1 MNILLATLLAAAL
14 LPPVHEADFVIPQ
27 YRFASGD
34 TLQNVRIHYATL
46 GTLRRD
52 AAGRATNAVLVLH
65 GTGGSHQQ
73 FLNDHFAGVLFAP
86 GGLLDAEKYFIII
99 PDNVGHGA
107 SSKPSDG
114 LHARFPHYG
123 YRDMVDLQHRLVTE
137 HLGVDHLFLVMGT
150 SMGGMQTWL
159 WGERYPASM
168 DALVPLASLP
178 VPIAG
183 RNRVWR
189 RMAVDAIRGDPE
201 WKAGEYTS
209 QPRGLRT
216 AIDLLMI
223 ATSSPL
229 QWQKTSPTA
238 DAADRWLEEQMK
250 SRLAATD
257 ANDLL
262 YALESSSD
270 YDPEP
275 ALGTI
280 AAPLLAINS
289 ADDFVNPPELGILET
304 RIRRVARGS
313 AIVIPT
319 SDATRGHGT
328 HTWAA
333 VWEPQLRA
341 FLAKVLQARGAVA
354 RRRSITPVLCGAGNP
369 AGVDVASNRAGRIA
383 GATRKPF

>member
-1 MNILLATLLAAAL
+1 
-14 LPPVHEADFVIPQ
+14 
-27 YRFASGD
+27 
-34 TLQNVRIHYATL
+34 HYATL
-46 GTLRRD
+46 GTPHRD
-52 AAGRATNAVLVLH
+52 ANGHTTNAVLVLH

-73 FLNDHFAGVLFAP
+73 FVNDHFAGVLFTP
-86 GGLLDAEKYFIII
+86 GGQLDAQKYFIII

-114 LHARFPHYG
+114 LHLKFPHYG

-137 HLGVDHLFLVMGT
+137 HLGVDHLFLVTGT

-159 WGERYPASM
+159 WGERYPSAM

-178 VPIAG
+178 VQIAG

-189 RMAVDAIRGDPE
+189 KMAIDALRDDSE
-201 WKAGEYTS
+201 H
-209 QPRGLRT
+209 GLRT

-229 QWQKTSPTA
+229 QWQKASPTA
-238 DAADRWLEEQMK
+238 AEADRWLEDQLK
-250 SRLAATD
+250 TRLASTKAD
-257 ANDLL
+257 DLL

-275 ALGTI
+275 ALASIT
-280 AAPLLAINS
+280 APLLAINS

-304 RIRRVARGS
+304 RIKRVPHGS

-328 HTWAA
+328 HTWPA

-341 FLAKVLQARGAVA
+341 FLATIR
-354 RRRSITPVLCGAGNP
+354 
-369 AGVDVASNRAGRIA
+369 
-383 GATRKPF
+383 

>member
-1 MNILLATLLAAAL
+1 MNLLLATILAAVL
-14 LPPVHEADFVIPQ
+14 LPPVHEGDFVIPQ
-27 YRFASGD
+27 YRFASGE

-52 AAGRATNAVLVLH
+52 AAGHATNAILVLH

-73 FLNDHFAGVLFAP
+73 FLNDHYAGVLFTP
-86 GGLLDAEKYFIII
+86 GGLFDAEKYFIII

-137 HLGVDHLFLVMGT
+137 HLGVDHLFVVTGT

-159 WGERYPASM
+159 WGERYPSSM
-168 DALVPLASLP
+168 DALAPLASLP
-178 VPIAG
+178 VQIAG

-189 RMAVDAIRGDPE
+189 KMATDAIREDPE
-201 WKAGEYTS
+201 WKGGEYTS

-216 AIDLLMI
+216 AIDLLMM

-229 QWQKTSPTA
+229 QWQKTNPTA
-238 DAADRWLEEQMK
+238 AAADAWLADQMK
-250 SRLAATD
+250 TRLASTD

-275 ALGTI
+275 ALESIT
-280 AAPLLAINS
+280 APLLAINS
-289 ADDFVNPPELGILET
+289 ADDFVNPPELGILES
-304 RIRRVARGS
+304 RIRRVPHGS
-313 AIVIPT
+313 AIVIPI

-341 FLAKVLQARGAVA
+341 FLSRITRPAR
-354 RRRSITPVLCGAGNP
+354 
-369 AGVDVASNRAGRIA
+369 
-383 GATRKPF
+383 

>member
-1 MNILLATLLAAAL
+1 MFLVALLAAIL

-27 YRFASGD
+27 YRFANGE

-46 GTLRRD
+46 GTLHRD
-52 AAGRATNAVLVLH
+52 ANGRATNAVLVLH

-73 FLNDHFAGVLFAP
+73 FLNDHYAGVLFTP
-86 GGLLDAEKYFIII
+86 GGLLDAQKYFIII

-114 LHARFPHYG
+114 LHMQFPHYR
-123 YRDMVDLQHRLVTE
+123 YRDMVDLQHRLVTD
-137 HLGVDHLFLVMGT
+137 HLGVDHLFLVTGT

-159 WGERYPASM
+159 WGERYPSSM

-178 VPIAG
+178 VQIAG

-189 RMAVDAIRGDPE
+189 KMATDALRTDPE
-201 WKAGEYTS
+201 H
-209 QPRGLRT
+209 GLRT

-229 QWQKTSPTA
+229 QWQKTSATA
-238 DAADRWLEEQMK
+238 AEADRWLDEQVK
-250 SRLAATD
+250 TRLASTKPD
-257 ANDLL
+257 DLL

-270 YDPEP
+270 YDPEA
-275 ALGTI
+275 ALESIT
-280 AAPLLAINS
+280 APLLAINS

-304 RIRRVARGS
+304 RIKRVPHGS
-313 AIVIPT
+313 AIVIPI

-333 VWEPQLRA
+333 VWEPQLRT
-341 FLAKVLQARGAVA
+341 FLGEVTAAAR
-354 RRRSITPVLCGAGNP
+354 
-369 AGVDVASNRAGRIA
+369 
-383 GATRKPF
+383 

>member
-1 MNILLATLLAAAL
+1 MHFVLATLLAAVL
-14 LPPVHEADFVIPQ
+14 LPPIHDGDFVIPQ
-27 YRFASGD
+27 YRFADGE
-34 TLQNVRIHYATL
+34 TLQNARIHYATL
-46 GTLRRD
+46 GTLHRD
-52 AAGRATNAVLVLH
+52 ANGHATNAVLVLH
-65 GTGGSHQQ
+65 GTGGSHTQ
-73 FLNDHFAGVLFAP
+73 FLNDHYAGVLFTP
-86 GGLLDAEKYFIII
+86 GGLLDAQKYFIII

-114 LHARFPHYG
+114 LHRQFPHYG
-123 YRDMVDLQHRLVTE
+123 YRDMVDLQHRLVAD
-137 HLGVDHLFLVMGT
+137 HLGVDHLFLVTGT

-159 WGERYPASM
+159 WGERYPSTM

-178 VPIAG
+178 VQIAG

-189 RMAVDAIRGDPE
+189 KMAIDALRDDPE
-201 WKAGEYTS
+201 H
-209 QPRGLRT
+209 GLLT

-238 DAADRWLEEQMK
+238 DAADRWLGDQMK
-250 SRLAATD
+250 TRLAATKPD
-257 ANDLL
+257 DLL

-275 ALGTI
+275 ALASIT
-280 AAPLLAINS
+280 APLFAVNS

-304 RIRRVARGS
+304 RIKRVPHGS
-313 AIVIPT
+313 FIVIPT

-341 FLAKVLQARGAVA
+341 FLDKVTPPAR
-354 RRRSITPVLCGAGNP
+354 
-369 AGVDVASNRAGRIA
+369 
-383 GATRKPF
+383 

>member
-1 MNILLATLLAAAL
+1 MIILLATLLAAAV
-14 LPPVHEADFVIPQ
+14 LPAVHEAAFVIPQ
-27 YRFASGD
+27 VRFASGE

-65 GTGGSHQQ
+65 GTGGSHLQ

-114 LHARFPHYG
+114 LHARFPRYG

-178 VPIAG
+178 VQIAG

-189 RMAVDAIRGDPE
+189 RMAVDAIRGDPD
-201 WKAGEYTS
+201 WKGGEYTS
-209 QPRGLRT
+209 QPPGLRT

-229 QWQKTSPTA
+229 QWQKSSPTA
-238 DAADRWLEEQMK
+238 EAADRWLTDQMK
-250 SRLAATD
+250 SRLASTD

-262 YALESSSD
+262 YALESSGD

-275 ALGTI
+275 ALGSIT
-280 AAPLLAINS
+280 APLLAINS

-304 RIRRVARGS
+304 QIARVPHGS
-313 AIVIPT
+313 AVVIPT

-328 HTWAA
+328 HTWAP
-333 VWEPQLRA
+333 VWETQLRA
-341 FLAKVLQARGAVA
+341 FLA
-354 RRRSITPVLCGAGNP
+354 
-369 AGVDVASNRAGRIA
+369 RISH
-383 GATRKPF
+383 

>member
-1 MNILLATLLAAAL
+1 MHILLALLAAIL

-27 YRFASGD
+27 YRFASGE

-52 AAGRATNAVLVLH
+52 ANGRATNAVLVLH

-73 FLNDHFAGVLFAP
+73 FLNDHFAGVLFTP
-86 GGLLDAEKYFIII
+86 GGLLDAQKYFIII

-114 LHARFPHYG
+114 LRRDFPHYG

-150 SMGGMQTWL
+150 SMGGMQSWM
-159 WGERYPASM
+159 WGERYPSAM
-168 DALVPLASLP
+168 DALLPLASLP
-178 VPIAG
+178 VQIAG

-189 RMAVDAIRGDPE
+189 KMAADAIREDPE
-201 WKAGEYTS
+201 H
-209 QPRGLRT
+209 GLRT

-238 DAADRWLEEQMK
+238 DAADRWLADQVK
-250 SRLAATD
+250 TRLASTD

-275 ALGTI
+275 ALETI
-280 AAPLLAINS
+280 TVPLLAINS
-289 ADDFVNPPELGILET
+289 ADDFVNPPELSILET
-304 RIRRVARGS
+304 RIKRVPHGS

-333 VWEPQLRA
+333 VWEPPLRA
-341 FLAKVLQARGAVA
+341 FLAKV
-354 RRRSITPVLCGAGNP
+354 T
-369 AGVDVASNRAGRIA
+369 
-383 GATRKPF
+383 ATAP

>member
-1 MNILLATLLAAAL
+1 MNLLLATVLAAVL
-14 LPPVHEADFVIPQ
+14 LPPVHEGDFVIPQ
-27 YRFASGD
+27 YRFASGE

-52 AAGRATNAVLVLH
+52 AAGHATNAVLVLH
-65 GTGGSHQQ
+65 GTGGSHTQ
-73 FLNDHFAGVLFAP
+73 FLNDHYAGVLFTP
-86 GGLLDAEKYFIII
+86 GGLFDAEKYFIII

-137 HLGVDHLFLVMGT
+137 HLGVDHLFVVTGT

-159 WGERYPASM
+159 WGERYPSAM

-178 VPIAG
+178 VQIAG

-189 RMAVDAIRGDPE
+189 KMATDAIRNDPE
-201 WKAGEYTS
+201 N
-209 QPRGLRT
+209 GLRT

-229 QWQKTSPTA
+229 QWQKTNPTA
-238 DAADRWLEEQMK
+238 DAADRWLGEQMK
-250 SRLAATD
+250 TRLASND

-275 ALGTI
+275 ALETI
-280 AAPLLAINS
+280 TAPLLAINS
-289 ADDFVNPPELGILET
+289 ADDFVNPPELGILES
-304 RIRRVARGS
+304 RIRRVPHGS
-313 AIVIPT
+313 AIVIPI
-319 SDATRGHGT
+319 SDATHGHGT
-328 HTWAA
+328 HTWAP
-333 VWEPQLRA
+333 VWEPQLKA
-341 FLAKVLQARGAVA
+341 FLNKVTAAAR
-354 RRRSITPVLCGAGNP
+354 
-369 AGVDVASNRAGRIA
+369 
-383 GATRKPF
+383 